1 MSMLFLGVD
10 IAKDTFDVHF
20 LDFHKPKRSKTF
32 KNTTAGF
39 KAMCSSLPE
48 HEQLILGLEPTSVY
62 HLALTH
68 WAHEQGWA
76 VFILDPSKARKH
88 HEAISSG
95 HKTDALD
102 AWALAEYVRQC
113 HHLLRPFVPEDPVWR
128 HAREL
133 SRRRNELIRQ
143 RVRETNRLET
153 VSKDNKFLKA
163 SLKRTVR
170 MLEKETA
177 RVEKALE
184 SLMKEDEAMSQQ
196 LDLTRT
202 IPGVGEVLSKT
213 LTVELGDLS
222 QYASGKAMTAI
233 VGLVPYEKSSGTSVR
248 GKKKKRRRGKER
260 VRAVLYMAA
269 MSAFRHPDWADWIE
283 KRQSN
288 GKTGMK
294 LVVAVMDKLLRI
306 CFGVAKSGLP
316 YDKNIAFAT

>member
-1 MSMLFLGVD
+1 MSTLFLGVD

-20 LDFHKPKRSKTF
+20 LDIHKPKRSKTF
-32 KNTTAGF
+32 KNTIAGF
-39 KAMCSSLPE
+39 KAMRSSLPE
-48 HEQLILGLEPTSVY
+48 HEQLILGLESTGIY
-62 HLALTH
+62 HLELAH
-68 WAHEQGWA
+68 WAHEQGWT
-76 VFILDPSKARKH
+76 VFVLNPANARKH
-88 HEAISSG
+88 HDVISNG

-113 HHLLRPFVPEDPVWR
+113 HHLLRPFVPEAPIWR
-128 HAREL
+128 QAREL
-133 SRRRNELIRQ
+133 NHRRKALIRQ
-143 RVRETNRLET
+143 RVRETNRFET
-153 VSKDNKFLKA
+153 VSKDNKFLKS

-170 MLEKETA
+170 MLEKEIV

-184 SLMKEDEAMSQQ
+184 SLMREDEAMSQQ
-196 LDLTRT
+196 LDLSQT

-222 QYASGKAMTAI
+222 QYANAKAMTAI
-233 VGLVPYEKSSGTSVR
+233 VGLVPFEKSSGTSVR

-269 MSAFRHPDWADWIE
+269 LSAFRHPDWADWIE

-306 CFGVAKSGLP
+306 CFGVVKSGLP